1 MRSPGGWMV
10 TAARGVPSRV
20 RGVADAAHDHPR
32 EWAGS
37 VMRRAS
43 ITHGSAYSSLA
54 EVTVR

>member
-1 MRSPGGWMV
+1 MV

-20 RGVADAAHDHPR
+20 RGVADAAHDRPR